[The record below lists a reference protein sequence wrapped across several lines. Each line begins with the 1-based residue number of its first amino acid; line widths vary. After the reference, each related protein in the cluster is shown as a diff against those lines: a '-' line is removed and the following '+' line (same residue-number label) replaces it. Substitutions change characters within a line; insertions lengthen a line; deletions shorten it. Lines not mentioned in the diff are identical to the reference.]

1 MTNIFSPAGAGEFKG
16 RINALQPDQQP
27 LWGTMSADRMLAH
40 CNVAFQF
47 VYEQEKFKKPNPL
60 MKFIMKTFVK
70 KIVVSEKPF
79 AKNSRTAPEFIISD
93 YRHFENEKQQLIAYI
108 EQTHQLGEQHFDGLE
123 NFSFGKLTK
132 TEWNNLF
139 SKHLDHHLSQFNV

>member
-16 RINALQPDQQP
+16 RINALQPDQRP

-47 VYEQEKFKKPNPL
+47 VYEQEKFKKPNRL
-60 MKFIMKTFVK
+60 MKFILKNFIK
-70 KIVVSEKPF
+70 KIVTGEKPF
-79 AKNSRTAPEFIISD
+79 AKNTRTAPEFIISS
-93 YRHFENEKQQLIAYI
+93 YRDFENEKKLLIANI
-108 EQTHQLGEQHFDGLE
+108 ERTHYLGEAHFDGLE
-123 NFSFGKLTK
+123 NFSFGKLSK